1 MLILNLISSKSN
13 TKIKETA
20 KLFSSSK
27 ARSQNGLFVIEG
39 IRLCFDAYLS
49 GVKIKT
55 VFVTENCLE
64 KCKNDAEKIINVADE
79 SYIVTPDVIK
89 HISDTVSPQGIV
101 CVCDFINAEI
111 KIKDDLKA
119 AVLFEVSDPANV
131 GTISRTAEAFGI
143 DMLIVC
149 GGCDIYNPK
158 ALRASMGALFRLP
171 VINFDKDEVFEFFKA
186 NNITSYALTPIN
198 SAKKITELSF
208 KRKSAMLIGNEANG
222 LSAEIIE
229 KCDYAVTIPM
239 PGRAESLNAAA
250 AASVLLFEM
259 VRDNL

>member
-13 TKIKETA
+13 AKIKETV

-27 ARSQNGLFVIEG
+27 VRSQNGLFVIEG

-55 VFVTENCLE
+55 VFITENCLE
-64 KCKNDAEKIINVADE
+64 KCSEKANKIIDIAKE
-79 SYIVTPDVIK
+79 TYIVTPEIIK

-101 CVCDFINAEI
+101 CICEFINAEFH
-111 KIKDDLKA
+111 IKDDLKA
-119 AVLFEVSDPANV
+119 AVLFDISDPANV

-171 VINFDKDEVFEFFKA
+171 VLHFDKNEVFEFFKE
-186 NNITSYALTPIN
+186 NNITSYASTPIN
-198 SAKKITELSF
+198 SAEKITELSF
-208 KRKSAMLIGNEANG
+208 SGKSAMLIGNEANG
-222 LSAEIIE
+222 LESEIIK

-239 PGRAESLNAAA
+239 LGRAESLNAAA

-259 VRDNL
+259 VRESL